1 MMMFSIRRPVFA
13 ERTDD
18 RCRVEPLESRRVIS
32 GTPIGSEFLV
42 NQTTLRD
49 QFAPAVARDYVGN
62 FVVVWASE
70 EPAGGSAD
78 PTNMDVYARVYDF
91 AGVPLTPEFKVNQ
104 FTTGIQS
111 RLSVAM
117 DSDGDFVVAWQSGT
131 SDSAVFPGQDGSGS
145 AVYARRFNAQ
155 GVAQGNE
162 FRVNTAT
169 ANDQDAPSV
178 ASEDNGDFVVA
189 WNSFGQDGSGWGV
202 YAQRYSS
209 AGAPQGG
216 EFRVNTFTTDTQQD
230 PSVAMDADGD
240 FVVAWTSGNLAGGQD
255 GSTYGVYAKRYNT
268 SGVAQGSEFRVNSF
282 TTDFQTDP
290 SVAMDRNGN
299 FVVAWNSF
307 GQDGSEYGVYAQ
319 RYNAAGAVQG
329 GEFRANTFTAGNQS
343 DPRVDMNRV
352 GDFVI
357 VWGSDAQDGSGRG
370 VFGQFYNA
378 SGATSGGE
386 FRVNTVVANN
396 QNRPAV
402 AMDANGNFVV
412 AYQDGSTTP
421 NVPGQDGSGYG
432 VYARR
437 YVTQDRVPPTV
448 ARATFNF
455 LTSQNVQVTFTQN
468 VGASLTTADLQL
480 QNLTT
485 GATVPAGSMAVSFDA
500 NTNTATITFPGFA
513 NGTLPDGNYRL
524 TLLAPGI
531 TSGAGQLDGNRDGT
545 GGDNFTFEFFVLAG
559 DANRDK
565 AVNLLD
571 FNILAANFGQANR
584 NFAQGDFDYSG
595 TVNLQDFNLLAARFG
610 QVLPGPAAGAGG
622 TVTASGTRVADDVLT

>member
-1 MMMFSIRRPVFA
+1 MKMFSIRRPRFA
-13 ERTDD
+13 ARSDNPCTLER
-18 RCRVEPLESRRVIS
+18 LESRRVIS
-32 GTPIGSEFLV
+32 GTPIGSESLV
-42 NQTTLRD
+42 NQTTPRD

-70 EPAGGSAD
+70 EQTGGSVE
-78 PTNMDVYARVYDF
+78 PTNIDVYARVFDF
-91 AGVPLTPEFKVNQ
+91 NGVPLTGEFKVNQ

-111 RLSVAM
+111 RPTVAM
-117 DSDGDFVVAWQSGT
+117 DKDGDFVVAWQSGT
-131 SDSAVFPGQDGSGS
+131 SDSTVFAGQDGSGS
-145 AVYARRFNAQ
+145 GVYARRFNGLGAAQ
-155 GVAQGNE
+155 GSE
-162 FRVNTAT
+162 FRVNTVT

-178 ASEDNGDFVVA
+178 ATDDNGNFVVA
-189 WNSFGQDGSGWGV
+189 WNSNLQDGSGWGV
-202 YAQRYSS
+202 YAQRYSA

-216 EFRVNTFTTDTQQD
+216 EFRVNT
-230 PSVAMDADGD
+230 
-240 FVVAWTSGNLAGGQD
+240 
-255 GSTYGVYAKRYNT
+255 
-268 SGVAQGSEFRVNSF
+268 F

-319 RYNAAGAVQG
+319 RYNAAGTPQG
-329 GEFRANTFTAGNQS
+329 GEFRASTFTAGNQS

-378 SGATSGGE
+378 NGSASGGE

-396 QNRPAV
+396 HNRPAV

-437 YVTQDRVPPTV
+437 YVTQDRIPPTV
-448 ARATFNF
+448 ARAVFNF
-455 LTSQNVQVTFTQN
+455 LTSQSVQVTFTQN
-468 VGASLTTADLQL
+468 VGASLTPADVQL

-485 GATVPAGSMAVSFDA
+485 GAFIPAGSMAVTF
-500 NTNTATITFPGFA
+500 NTSSNTATITFPGLA
-513 NGTLPDGNYRL
+513 NAILPDGNYRL
-524 TLLAPGI
+524 TLLAAGI
-531 TSGAGQLDGNRDGT
+531 TNGAGQQLDANRDGT
-545 GGDNFTFEFFVLAG
+545 GGDNFTFDFFFLNG
-559 DANRDK
+559 DANRDR
-565 AVNLLD
+565 AVNLQD
-571 FNILAANFGQANR
+571 FNILAANFGASPR
-584 NFAQGDFDYSG
+584 TFAQGDFNYDG
-595 TVNLQDFNLLAARFG
+595 VVNLQDFNILAGRFG
-610 QVLPGPAAGAGG
+610 QSLAAQAVAPAALSRTGA
-622 TVTASGTRVADDVLT
+622 ASRVADDVLT

>member
-1 MMMFSIRRPVFA
+1 MDMLSHPHAHDLNDRR
-13 ERTDD
+13 D
-18 RCRVEPLESRRVIS
+18 RRSVRCNLEPLEGRRLLA
-32 GTPIGSEFLV
+32 GTPQGGEFLV
-42 NQTTLRD
+42 NQTTQRD

-70 EPAGGSAD
+70 GAD
-78 PTNMDVYARVYDF
+78 PANDTDVYARRYDF
-91 AGVPLTPEFKVNQ
+91 AGNPLGGEFRVNT

-111 RLSVAM
+111 RPTVAM

-131 SDSAVFPGQDGSGS
+131 ANPQTFGGQDGSGS
-145 AVYARRFNAQ
+145 GIYAQRYNSSGAAQ
-155 GVAQGNE
+155 GGE
-162 FRVNTAT
+162 FRVNATT

-178 ASEDNGDFVVA
+178 A
-189 WNSFGQDGSGWGV
+189 
-202 YAQRYSS
+202 
-209 AGAPQGG
+209 
-216 EFRVNTFTTDTQQD
+216 
-230 PSVAMDADGD
+230 MD
-240 FVVAWTSGNLAGGQD
+240 
-255 GSTYGVYAKRYNT
+255 Y
-268 SGVAQGSEFRVNSF
+268 
-282 TTDFQTDP
+282 
-290 SVAMDRNGN
+290 NGN

-357 VWGSDAQDGSGRG
+357 VWGSDAQDGAGRG

-378 SGATSGGE
+378 GGATSGGE

-412 AYQDGSTTP
+412 AYQDGSTIP

-437 YVTQDRVPPTV
+437 YVTQDRIPPTV

-468 VGASLTTADLQL
+468 VGASLTPADVQL

-485 GATVPAGSMAVSFDA
+485 GQTIPAGSMAVTFDA
-500 NTNTATITFPGFA
+500 STNTATLTFPGFA

-524 TLLAPGI
+524 TLFAPGI
-531 TSGAGQLDGNRDGT
+531 TNSAGQQLDADRNGT
-545 GGDNFTFEFFVLAG
+545 GGDNFTFDFFALTG

-565 AVNLLD
+565 RVNLQD
-571 FNILAANFGQANR
+571 FNTLAANFGQSPR
-584 NFAQGDFDYSG
+584 NFSQGDFNYDG
-595 TVNLQDFNLLAARFG
+595 FVNLQDFNLLASRFG
-610 QVLPGPAAGAGG
+610 TVLAAPAAATTSDRSGA
-622 TVTASGTRVADDVLT
+622 SRVADDVLT